1 MKFIIYLII
10 IFPIFS
16 YCLFGVYEEKIN
28 KDEYIFLDTSTK
40 KGKILN
46 LVNKIKNYPY
56 TAVEK
61 YDTIDLN
68 YDGYNDLIIYYYNE
82 KSLRQNLVYFYS
94 PLDGS
99 FIYNN
104 QLSNLN
110 NPSFFIE
117 KKQITGFY
125 ISTGGGNG
133 IKLKWINNTW
143 DTIETFNFDSGREGK
158 TEWKVTKITKRD
170 TIVFYKDLFMI
181 PDTNIL
187 LNKYYFQ
194 K

>member
-28 KDEYIFLDTSTK
+28 KDEYIFLDSLKNIKIDTSTK

-68 YDGYNDLIIYYYNE
+68 YDGYNDL
-82 KSLRQNLVYFYS
+82 R
-94 PLDGS
+94 
-99 FIYNN
+99 
-104 QLSNLN
+104 LS
-110 NPSFFIE
+110 S
-117 KKQITGFY
+117 K
-125 ISTGGGNG
+125 
-133 IKLKWINNTW
+133 
-143 DTIETFNFDSGREGK
+143 
-158 TEWKVTKITKRD
+158 
-170 TIVFYKDLFMI
+170 
-181 PDTNIL
+181 
-187 LNKYYFQ
+187 
-194 K
+194 